1 MKLCRP
7 YFGCEQGI
15 RLEAYTLSGQSPRIT
30 EASLSPLAGS
40 QYQATYHRGTDLQP
54 DVGLMGKIHR
64 QMLTHFPMVTQILAS
79 SQNGIGG
86 YPRYPILSYAA
97 PTWLARM

>member
-1 MKLCRP
+1 MPNIGLMPYPNLCRP
-7 YFGCEQGI
+7 YFGCEQRI
-15 RLEAYTLSGQSPRIT
+15 RLEAYTWSNRGQSPRIT
-30 EASLSPLAGS
+30 VPSNI
-40 QYQATYHRGTDLQP
+40 YHRGTGLQP

-86 YPRYPILSYAA
+86 CSR
-97 PTWLARM
+97 

>member
-1 MKLCRP
+1 MPWAKPSDYR
-7 YFGCEQGI
+7 
-15 RLEAYTLSGQSPRIT
+15 
-30 EASLSPLAGS
+30 SLSITAGWKPVTNNI
-40 QYQATYHRGTDLQP
+40 YDRGTGLQP